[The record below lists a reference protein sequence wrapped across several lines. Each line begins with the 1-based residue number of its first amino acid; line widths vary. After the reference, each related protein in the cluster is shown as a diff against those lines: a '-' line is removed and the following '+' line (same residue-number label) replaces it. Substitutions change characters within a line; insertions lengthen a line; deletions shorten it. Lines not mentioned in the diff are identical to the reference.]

1 VPDFVFVANLSPG
14 WRGESRILERDG
26 DQPAMAVDVD
36 DDQQQ
41 TDHRPLEAV
50 FRFDAAPDP
59 DDGIDDDT
67 DVGGAVA
74 SRAEILRRLDELERG
89 LRELRALISGR

>member
-1 VPDFVFVANLSPG
+1 MPDFVFVANLSPG

-26 DQPAMAVDVD
+26 DQPAMAIDFD

-41 TDHRPLEAV
+41 TDHRPLDAL
-50 FRFDAAPDP
+50 FRFDRAPDP

-67 DVGGAVA
+67 DVADADATRV
-74 SRAEILRRLDELERG
+74 EILRRLDELERG
-89 LRELRALISGR
+89 LRELRALILER